1 MRTVTL
7 VFNRISV
14 NTYLLLSEDGKC
26 AVIDPGC
33 SDAIEEKR
41 LEQQLTALNADVR
54 LVLLTH
60 AHADHIQGCAWMKT
74 HYPKAELCAHAGCA
88 RDYNRANVYGSI
100 FGFPDRDYPPVDREI
115 TDGDI
120 LTFGQEA
127 LQVLYTPGHAE
138 GSVCYYH
145 KASGLLF
152 SGDTLFCG
160 SVGRTDLP
168 GGSADTLF
176 HSIQTKI
183 ACLPDTVTV
192 YPGHGES
199 TQIGI
204 EKRYNPYF

>member
-1 MRTVTL
+1 MRTITL

-33 SDAIEEKR
+33 SDSTEENR
-41 LEQQLTALNADVR
+41 LAQQLDGLGAEVTHI
-54 LVLLTH
+54 LLTH
-60 AHADHIQGCAWMKT
+60 AHADHIQGCEWMKKR
-74 HYPKAELCAHAGCA
+74 YPQAIFAAHAGCA
-88 RDYNRANVYGSI
+88 KDYGMANAYGSF
-100 FGFPDRDYPPVDREI
+100 FGFPERKYPPIDQALA
-115 TDGDI
+115 DGDI
-120 LTFGQEA
+120 LTFGKER
-127 LQVLYTPGHAE
+127 LHVLYTPGHAE

-145 KASGLLF
+145 RESGLLF

-168 GGSADTLF
+168 GGSAETLLR
-176 HSIQTKI
+176 SIQTKI

-192 YPGHGES
+192 YPGHGEP
-199 TQIGI
+199 TQIGM